1 MSAGTTPGITP
12 ASGSR
17 TSGFTFSVDLTAV
30 LTPIRCS
37 DVRLDSFEVKNVPAR
52 WSLVLKQSSSSTC
65 APAFELSCTEFPHD
79 SFGANL
85 KDAFVT
91 VEVVLKRQETN
102 RDNDAARL
110 SILTRSLQVPA
121 WAHQLDGS
129 NDLSA
134 WTKNIAT
141 TPQDFANLY
150 SVKRKLDKD
159 AAQKWLVNVTVERRF
174 TPSFT
179 QVGSEDAADVAYRCP
194 LLSLNASPHDLR
206 LVFPGV
212 GKDGAELWTKAEFLS
227 ATSSYFE
234 DLLASDFAESIPISS
249 KRRRADAPAK
259 AKKATPAAEK
269 EFDDSDDEA
278 DALVAPTLA
287 SNSTDVQH
295 AYREV
300 VVTQT
305 AFTTYRAVLLYLTTG
320 HLTFAPLASS
330 LLPYNP
336 AARSTRSEHLS
347 RALAADPPLPL
358 PASPK
363 SVYRLSHLLSLPSLS
378 AAALGT
384 AIAYDELRAVVL
396 RYVVRHWEEVRAS
409 EGWKDA
415 MARVKRDEVPGGGG
429 VVVEVLQAVA
439 ER

>member
-1 MSAGTTPGITP
+1 MSAAATPGITP
-12 ASGSR
+12 GSGSR

-30 LTPIRCS
+30 LNPIRCS
-37 DVRLDSFEVKNVPAR
+37 VVRLDSFEVKNVPAR

-65 APAFELSCTEFPHD
+65 APVFELSCTEFPHD
-79 SFGANL
+79 DFGANL

-91 VEVVLKRQETN
+91 VEVLEGR
-102 RDNDAARL
+102 
-110 SILTRSLQVPA
+110 
-121 WAHQLDGS
+121 

-134 WTKNIAT
+134 WTKNFAT

-150 SVKRKLDKD
+150 NVKRKLDKD

-212 GKDGAELWTKAEFLS
+212 GKDGAELWTNAELLS

-305 AFTTYRAVLLYLTTG
+305 AFTTYRAALLYLTTG
-320 HLTFAPLASS
+320 YLLFAPLASS
-330 LLPYNP
+330 LLPHNP

-347 RALAADPPLPL
+347 RALAANPPLPL

-378 AAALGT
+378 AAALSALAASLTPAGAASELFSRT

-415 MARVKRDEVPGGGG
+415 MARVNRDEVPGGGG